1 MKNRGKQLDLL
12 VTFSLFIISA
22 FVSFKLN
29 LKPLTGSFLYLL
41 IPSIYL
47 SLRERKNYKKIF
59 WAVLLLGGVLGF
71 VFDFIEVFNKA
82 WITNRLVLPWKIFG
96 ALPVDDLIGF
106 LLMTL
111 LIVVFYEHFI
121 DDEKDRRIS
130 PHLIPTLIPSLLI
143 ALSVIILFPL
153 RPDIFNIPYAYLYGG
168 IAVIAFPVFYCIRR
182 PKLISKFLKVAASFF
197 VVWFIAEIVVLKT
210 GGWYFAGEYIG
221 TVHVFGVTF
230 PFEELFFWMMFY
242 AASMVAYYERV
253 IDDER

>member
-12 VTFSLFIISA
+12 VTFSLFIITA

-71 VFDFIEVFNKA
+71 IFDFIETFNKA
-82 WITNRLVLPWKIFG
+82 WITSRLVLPWKIFG
-96 ALPVDDLIGF
+96 VLSVDDFIGF

-111 LIVVFYEHFI
+111 LIVIFYEHFI

-143 ALSVIILFPL
+143 ALSIIIFFPL
-153 RPDIFNIPYAYLYGG
+153 RPDIFNVPYAYLYGG
-168 IAVIAFPVFYCIRR
+168 IAVIAFPIFYCIRR
-182 PKLISKFLKVAASFF
+182 PELISKFLKVAASFF
-197 VVWFIAEIVVLKT
+197 MIWFVAEIVVLKT